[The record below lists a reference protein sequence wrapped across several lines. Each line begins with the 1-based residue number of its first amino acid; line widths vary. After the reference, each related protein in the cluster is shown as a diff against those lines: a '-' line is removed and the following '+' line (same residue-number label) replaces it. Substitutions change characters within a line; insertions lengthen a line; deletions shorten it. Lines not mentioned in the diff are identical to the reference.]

1 MAIVRTLRTI
11 KFGGSGQD
19 AELTSVDLEYT
30 DDASGAFATGG
41 QISLSG
47 TPNSSGSFKIG
58 FFSSVDFDFLQ
69 SDSLAVI
76 HQKIEDFI
84 NSNSSI
90 FSATSDSSAVYLT
103 ALQKSSAY
111 NSFNFE
117 AAMVTAS
124 GLSISEVSPTG
135 GIDPTPTGQLNL
147 MFDGSHSKIN
157 IHSSYDSDVINDRA
171 YFVGK
176 MRSEISLPAPQETVE
191 TCDASGDVIETILF
205 F

>member
-30 DDASGAFATGG
+30 DDASGAHATAAV
-41 QISLSG
+41 SFSG
-47 TPNSSGSFKIG
+47 TPSGAGSYQIKGITDEVFSF
-58 FFSSVDFDFLQ
+58 DQTDT
-69 SDSLAVI
+69 LALI
-76 HQKIEDFI
+76 HERLADFI
-84 NSNSSI
+84 NS
-90 FSATSDSSAVYLT
+90 FAGEWDATHSATEVSLVSKERGEGYNFSDLT
-103 ALQKSSAY
+103 TQ
-111 NSFNFE
+111 FQ
-117 AAMVTAS
+117 TAS
-124 GLSISEVSPTG
+124 GLSVTITPPSG
-135 GIDPTPTGQLNL
+135 GVQPTPIGCLNL
-147 MFDGSHSKIN
+147 MFDGNHSKLN
-157 IHSSYDSDVINDRA
+157 MHSSYDSDVINDRA